1 VALPPR
7 FQSVSVRTGS
17 LMMTWNGATGFTYQ
31 VQYKTNLTQLYWSNS
46 GGPIFATGNI
56 VTGYDVIGPDR
67 QRFYR
72 VTLVP

>member
-1 VALPPR
+1 
-7 FQSVSVRTGS
+7 
-17 LMMTWNGATGFTYQ
+17 